1 MNMDAPL
8 LDSARPVR
16 YSTPMA
22 KLRSSGIA
30 LALVASCAACGAKA
44 PESSARREEA
54 PTPAA
59 AAPAAAG
66 QPAPA
71 AEEEPRAVL
80 MSVHPQWIIDDSQRK
95 VEITLY
101 GRDLPG
107 NPSVTSSSHLL
118 RVESV
123 DSDPVRT
130 LVLAVMDPA
139 APAGDYQLQ
148 YMAPGQAPIP
158 FTLRYEGAP

>member
-1 MNMDAPL
+1 MVAL
-8 LDSARPVR
+8 RPFAVAF
-16 YSTPMA
+16 T
-22 KLRSSGIA
+22 
-30 LALVASCAACGAKA
+30 LAAFCAACGAKA
-44 PESSARREEA
+44 PESSARPEA
-54 PTPAA
+54 PAPAA
-59 AAPAAAG
+59 AAPLAAD

-71 AEEEPRAVL
+71 AEEKPRAVL

-101 GRDLPG
+101 GRDLPR

-118 RVESV
+118 SVESV

-148 YMAPGQAPIP
+148 YMAPGQTPIP